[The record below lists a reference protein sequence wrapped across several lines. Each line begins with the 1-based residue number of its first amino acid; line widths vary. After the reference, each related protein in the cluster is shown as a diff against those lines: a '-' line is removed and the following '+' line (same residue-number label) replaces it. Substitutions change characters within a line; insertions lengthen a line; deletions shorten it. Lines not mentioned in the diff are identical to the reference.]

1 MSKFAS
7 LTAGLLARKGEA
19 EPASTPFADQ
29 LLTRVGSPASDI
41 RALTPMHAHGPVHA
55 HVEPG
60 GVGKE
65 EGLKVHAQAAKASE
79 FTSIFGTFGR
89 RVVQENARAEAALI
103 KPPAPPALTVL
114 PAPPAPA
121 LSVVVREE
129 DEQHAES
136 QCGACPGTG
145 FEDTAKTFHV
155 NLRLKRLRFVKLKL
169 SAALMRRPVQ
179 DIVSE
184 ALDQWFEKL
193 PPDVMGDCA
202 CLKGRGE

>member
-19 EPASTPFADQ
+19 EPTATPFAEQ

-41 RALTPMHAHGPVHA
+41 RALTPMHSHVHT

-60 GVGKE
+60 AHPKE
-65 EGLKVHAQAAKASE
+65 EGLKLHVPAAQSNEA
-79 FTSIFGTFGR
+79 FTSVFGTFGR
-89 RVVQENARAEAALI
+89 RAVQEANRHQEAEVV
-103 KPPAPPALTVL
+103 KPPAPPMLTLV
-114 PAPPAPA
+114 PPH
-121 LSVVVREE
+121 EE
-129 DEQHAES
+129 EEHADNS
-136 QCGACPGTG
+136 CAACPGPSP
-145 FEDTAKTFHV
+145 EEAAKTYHV

-179 DIVSE
+179 EIVSE

-193 PPDVMGDCA
+193 PPEVMGDCA
-202 CLKGRGE
+202 CLRGRGE

>member
-19 EPASTPFADQ
+19 EPTSTPFAEQ

-41 RALTPMHAHGPVHA
+41 RALTPMHSHVHT

-60 GVGKE
+60 AHPKE
-65 EGLKVHAQAAKASE
+65 EGLRLHTPAAKSNE
-79 FTSIFGTFGR
+79 TFTSVFGTFGR
-89 RVVQENARAEAALI
+89 RAVQEAQRQQEAAVV
-103 KPPAPPALTVL
+103 KPPPAPPALTLV
-114 PAPPAPA
+114 PQQH
-121 LSVVVREE
+121 EE
-129 DEQHAES
+129 EEHADNS
-136 QCGACPGTG
+136 CAACPGPSP
-145 FEDTAKTFHV
+145 EEAAKTYHV

-179 DIVSE
+179 EIVSE

-202 CLKGRGE
+202 CLRGRGD

>member
-19 EPASTPFADQ
+19 EPASTPFAEQ
-29 LLTRVGSPASDI
+29 LLTRVGSPAADI
-41 RALTPMHAHGPVHA
+41 RALTPMHGGPVHA

-60 GVGKE
+60 IVVKE
-65 EGLKVHAQAAKASE
+65 EGLKVHAAAAKASE

-89 RVVQENARAEAALI
+89 RVVQEEAARQEAFVP
-103 KPPAPPALTVL
+103 KPPAPPALTIV
-114 PAPPAPA
+114 AH
-121 LSVVVREE
+121 EE
-129 DEQHAES
+129 EEHAES
-136 QCGACPGTG
+136 QCGACPGPSV
-145 FEDTAKTFHV
+145 EDAAKTYHV
-155 NLRLKRLRFVKLKL
+155 NLRLKRQRFVKLKL